1 MLYLPFAN
9 HDTRIKVFFIFL
21 ILIWSSLTSLQ
32 FYKDFICN
40 TSWVSQQ
47 KKTKFFFTAAE
58 CPRTD
63 SLSSHDSMLKTPSRS
78 MGKPA
83 VTQPSDIDWGLLEDE
98 PNIHKAKKQSSQIA
112 RELSDLVIYIQ
123 VKY

>member
-1 MLYLPFAN
+1 
-9 HDTRIKVFFIFL
+9 
-21 ILIWSSLTSLQ
+21 
-32 FYKDFICN
+32 
-40 TSWVSQQ
+40 
-47 KKTKFFFTAAE
+47 
-58 CPRTD
+58 
-63 SLSSHDSMLKTPSRS
+63 